1 MPEAKPINAH
11 IIELGADNSLTLPA
25 EFACILGAGRSILVL
40 QQGDTIIL
48 KPILMPNLLARVAA
62 MPDTEPPPT
71 MDELNELVHA
81 VRRQQR
87 KADQDEDCR

>member
-1 MPEAKPINAH
+1 MPDVNPINAH

-25 EFACILGAGRSILVL
+25 EFARILGAGRSILVL

-48 KPILMPNLLARVAA
+48 KPILMPNLLARVAD
-62 MPDTEPPPT
+62 DTEPPPT